1 MRYVP
6 GVSDAHRACLSSSKL
21 LCFVGTTVAPQFVP
35 GMDYR
40 SFALYRHEIK
50 VRNSPIVWMI
60 YRLLPYE

>member
-6 GVSDAHRACLSSSKL
+6 GVSDAHRACPPISKL

-40 SFALYRHEIK
+40 SFALYHHEIK
-50 VRNSPIVWMI
+50 VRDSPIFRMI
-60 YRLLPYE
+60 YRSLPYE